1 MLVSTTCYLLHLWHT
16 RLHSSTTGRGS
27 EPKRLLFAPP
37 AVSFFSSSLGVKVH
51 TQESRTEKSHL
62 EPTTPKKSAFEAA
75 AFEFAIRS
83 SKYAFAALVAMRLHA
98 SYMQVVCVDGKAFS
112 PDK

>member
-37 AVSFFSSSLGVKVH
+37 AVSFFSSSLGVKAH

-62 EPTTPKKSAFEAA
+62 EPTTAKKSSLNMNSVDQQRDQPVQLPV
-75 AFEFAIRS
+75 ILV
-83 SKYAFAALVAMRLHA
+83 KYDNMPDLARLLL
-98 SYMQVVCVDGKAFS
+98 Q
-112 PDK
+112 

>member
-62 EPTTPKKSAFEAA
+62 EPTTPKKSSLKPPRFESRGSL
-75 AFEFAIRS
+75 EIVS
-83 SKYAFAALVAMRLHA
+83 LTS
-98 SYMQVVCVDGKAFS
+98 
-112 PDK
+112 